1 MDKIIKVIQEEKRFF
16 SLFPDYEIIS
26 EKVDDVHVEAEYRVR
41 LDNLRWLLKFAP
53 KNIREQ
59 MFHVK
64 SSIILCETFFQF
76 HLKQFDDYY
85 KFDVKI
91 FITKDFNIEI
101 KEEKFEIN
109 AKSLANIIKHPLE
122 KKILQI
128 IRKQLLHDIEFLKQR
143 LK

>member
-26 EKVDDVHVEAEYRVR
+26 ETVDDLHVEAEYTVI

-53 KNIREQ
+53 RNIREQ
-59 MFHVK
+59 MFHVQC
-64 SSIILCETFFQF
+64 SITLYETFLEF
-76 HLKQFDDYY
+76 HLKQFDEYY

-91 FITKDFNIEI
+91 FISKDFDIEI
-101 KEEKFEIN
+101 KDEKFAIT
-109 AKSLANIIKHPLE
+109 AKSLANIIKRPLE

-128 IRKQLLHDIEFLKQR
+128 IRKQLLHDIDFLKQR